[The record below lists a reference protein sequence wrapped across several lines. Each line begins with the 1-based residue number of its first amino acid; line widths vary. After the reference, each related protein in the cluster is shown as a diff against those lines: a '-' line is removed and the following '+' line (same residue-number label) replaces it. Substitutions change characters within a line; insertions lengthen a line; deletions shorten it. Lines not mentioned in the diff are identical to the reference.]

1 MSFLNPLLLLGAL
14 GISLP
19 ILAHLLNRY
28 RVQRT
33 PWAAMRFLNRSVRV
47 RSRQLRLKDV
57 LLLALRCLAILL
69 LALALARPVLGP
81 GDGALGK
88 LGQPRAGLVIA
99 LDASYSMMHHDD
111 GPTRFQRAIER
122 VNQIAATV
130 RTGDPVTLCL
140 LGSDVRVA
148 ARNMAFDPAAFD
160 QILGEL
166 QPTPETL
173 DLDGVPDRLE
183 ELAAEIKAP
192 QKEIYIVSDLQ
203 EADWAGGHSWL
214 DDSLK
219 RLARDASVFIVP
231 VEGGAENLAVVDLE
245 LLSGVLRRGTTARY
259 RATVKNCGTAMAR
272 NVRVDGRVNNI
283 NMDAKIIPAIAPGAS
298 ETVSLFLS
306 FRDPGPVRITAA
318 IGDDGLAAD
327 NARRT
332 VAVVRDRVSVLCV
345 QGDLDETDGSGGLI
359 AEALRARGE
368 EEQEDDLD
376 VQLVSWVELPAQ
388 DLKAFDVV
396 ILADVPDI
404 TPEQARR
411 FEQYVREG
419 HGLIWFGGEQVKA
432 DVWNARSATSATPLL
447 PATIGPART
456 TSDAMDVGRPLD
468 PTMSDH
474 AVSRPLRSLPE
485 DLLSETRFR
494 KVLDLEPLAT
504 SASVLSLAG
513 SDVPVLVE
521 QSLGRGHVFMFATS
535 AGPSWNNMAVTPVF
549 PMLLQQMVTYLTA
562 REFETPR
569 RVVDPLLLAYEDRP
583 NTTDAVFDAPS
594 GETITVPVREFRNQY
609 VAVLDQA
616 KEVGFYEAR
625 ANLHAEG
632 RPIAVNVDPRES
644 VVKCLT
650 PDQAATRWR
659 DAGVRVAGS
668 QMDLVTGIDAARQK
682 RSLWK
687 VFLLAGLA
695 LLFAESFFADWLV
708 RRSSKPQRGSREAAG

>member
-1 MSFLNPLLLLGAL
+1 VSFLNPLLLLGAL

-47 RSRQLRLKDV
+47 RSRQLRLKDA

-69 LALALARPVLGP
+69 LTLALARPVLTP
-81 GDGALGK
+81 GDGAVGK
-88 LGQPRAGLVIA
+88 LGEPRAGLVIA
-99 LDASYSMMHHDD
+99 LDTSFSMMHRDD

-130 RTGDPVTLCL
+130 RPGDPVTLCL

-148 ARNMAFDPAAFD
+148 VRNMAFDPSAFD
-160 QILGEL
+160 RLLGDL
-166 QPTPETL
+166 QPTHETL
-173 DLDGVPDRLE
+173 DLDGVPGQLAQ
-183 ELAAEIKAP
+183 LAAEIKAP
-192 QKEIYIVSDLQ
+192 QKEIYIVSDFQ
-203 EADWAGGHSWL
+203 EADWATGNAWL
-214 DDSLK
+214 GDSLK
-219 RLARDASVFIVP
+219 RLAEDASVFIVP
-231 VEGGAENLAVVDLE
+231 IEGGAENLAIVDLD

-259 RATVKNCGTAMAR
+259 RATVRNCGTTPAR

-283 NMDAKIIPAIAPGAS
+283 TVDSKVIPAIAPGAS

-318 IGDDGLAAD
+318 IGEDGLEAD
-327 NARRT
+327 NTRRT
-332 VAVVRDRVSVLCV
+332 VAVVRDRASVLCV
-345 QGDLDETDGSGGLI
+345 QGDLDETNGAAGLI
-359 AEALRARGE
+359 AEALRARGD

-376 VQLVSWVELPAQ
+376 VQSVSWVELPAQ
-388 DLKAFDVV
+388 DLNAFDVV

-419 HGLIWFGGEQVKA
+419 RGLIWFGGEQVKA
-432 DVWNARSATSATPLL
+432 DLWNSRSATGQARLL
-447 PATIGPART
+447 PATIGPALN
-456 TSDAMDVGRPLD
+456 TSDTMGIGRPLD

-494 KVLDLEPLAT
+494 KVVELEPLTT
-504 SASVLSLAG
+504 SATVLSLAG

-521 QSLGRGHVFMFATS
+521 QSMGRGHVFMFATS

-594 GETITVPVREFRNQY
+594 GDSINVPVREFRNQY

-616 KEVGFYEAR
+616 KEVGFYQAR

-650 PDQAATRWR
+650 ADQAAAQWR
-659 DAGVRVAGS
+659 DAGVRVVGS
-668 QMDLVTGIDAARQK
+668 EMDLAAGIDAARQT

-687 VFLLAGLA
+687 VFLIAGLA
-695 LLFAESFFADWLV
+695 MLFAESFFADWLV
-708 RRSSKPQRGSREAAG
+708 RRSSKPGRAGGEVVE